1 MAVSASMNSTNG
13 GPKYAEKI
21 LVKNSKKQLEFATCW
36 ELLTL
41 HLHCVYSYSHRIYIV
56 RYQKY
61 SACMCIQSDFW
72 GVQLFV
78 TPWTVACQTPLS
90 IGFSRQEYWSGLPFP
105 SPNSFIVILF
115 KTWIVTLCYSCYS
128 QPTIGSYPWDLPAS
142 SLPESGCVRVA
153 NLWQARSFADSAA
166 WTKSLS
172 WSPDKEDKAW
182 VVGSPRP
189 QIPGLFLQDPA
200 GLLAGGRVE
209 GVPVWLWQLW
219 KCRQKAGSWPSA
231 PPLSATHCLH
241 LVWFS
246 FPLPPFNKNTEF

>member
-1 MAVSASMNSTNG
+1 MNSTNG

-90 IGFSRQEYWSGLPFP
+90 IGFSRQEYWRGLPCAP
-105 SPNSFIVILF
+105 S
-115 KTWIVTLCYSCYS
+115 
-128 QPTIGSYPWDLPAS
+128 GDLPNPGIQPPSSVATAMQVAS
-142 SLPESGCVRVA
+142 SL
-153 NLWQARSFADSAA
+153 
-166 WTKSLS
+166 LS
-172 WSPDKEDKAW
+172 HR
-182 VVGSPRP
+182 GSPR
-189 QIPGLFLQDPA
+189 
-200 GLLAGGRVE
+200 
-209 GVPVWLWQLW
+209 
-219 KCRQKAGSWPSA
+219 
-231 PPLSATHCLH
+231 
-241 LVWFS
+241 
-246 FPLPPFNKNTEF
+246 NTEMAQSIQEDVHRSHADTIPFYIKDLSIPIFGGLWRSWKQ